1 VHVGKLSEVKATCI
15 RALVGLLAAG
25 ALLGACTPHV
35 HKPGPAAPGTVGP
48 SRAARAYRIDPSAS
62 LLTLLVYRAGPLA
75 ALGHNHVIASHEV
88 QGRILL
94 DPDLHRSGCEIA
106 IAVASLRVD
115 EPELRANAGPDFV
128 ANVPPAARE
137 GTQRNMLG
145 GSLLDA
151 EHHPSIEAT
160 CASLDLHPGGSPQS
174 GGLDANVQVAL
185 KGGSY
190 SVRVPLTYVLHDH
203 ALQVD
208 GATTV
213 RQSDLGLTPFS
224 LMLGAL
230 RVQDEVTVRVHLVAR
245 P

>member
-1 VHVGKLSEVKATCI
+1 VRG
-15 RALVGLLAAG
+15 ALVGLLAAA

-35 HKPGPAAPGTVGP
+35 REPAARATPGTVGP
-48 SRAARAYRIDPSAS
+48 SRAARAYRLDSSAS

-75 ALGHNHVIASHEV
+75 ALGHNHVIASHELR
-88 QGRILL
+88 GRILL
-94 DPDLHRSGCEIA
+94 DPDLHRSGCEIS

-115 EPELRANAGPDFV
+115 EPELRAGAGPDFV
-128 ANVPPAARE
+128 AEVPPAARE
-137 GTQRNMLG
+137 ATQRNMLG

-151 EHHPSIEAT
+151 EHHPGIEAT
-160 CASLDLHPGGSPQS
+160 CAALDLHPGGSAQS
-174 GGLDANVQVAL
+174 GGVDALVRLAL

-190 SVRVPLTYVLHDH
+190 SVRWPLTYAIHDG

-230 RVQDEVTVRVHLVAR
+230 RVQDELTVRVHLVAR
-245 P
+245 